1 VAVGRGTRA
10 LQLGALLVLGAITAV
25 LCYLALTR
33 QTTADPDVAVDDTAP
48 TAAATTEPGAQPPAG
63 QDVKAPKVPDQRR
76 KDFTRGDDTLPD
88 GATTYDSRSSSS
100 GLVVSPQG
108 LTHGPVKDGETD
120 GIGLVETE
128 LKTDVLSL
136 GFRVRFP
143 EGASGSAVLGAW
155 KTSAVAAFDSGAE
168 TLPTGLRLLVSSS
181 GWTLSV
187 LGADGEQTVGEGS
200 FEPSAAPVEV
210 QLVREGA
217 DLYVVDP
224 SGLVTMVTDASVPE
238 LVGPF
243 ASWALYEPDPG
254 LTPAVIESVWAG

>member
-1 VAVGRGTRA
+1 
-10 LQLGALLVLGAITAV
+10 VLGAITAV

-33 QTTADPDVAVDDTAP
+33 QTTVDPGVAEDETSP
-48 TAAATTEPGAQPPAG
+48 TAAATDPGAQPPAG

-76 KDFTRGDDTLPD
+76 KDFTQGDDTLPD

-100 GLVVSPQG
+100 GLVLSPQG

-128 LKTDVLSL
+128 LKTDVRSL

-143 EGASGSAVLGAW
+143 EGASGSAVLAAW
-155 KTSAVAAFDSGAE
+155 KTSAVAALDRGGDAM
-168 TLPTGLRLLVSSS
+168 PTGLRLLVSSG

-187 LGADGEQTVGEGS
+187 LDTDGEQTVAEGS
-200 FEPSAAPVEV
+200 FDPSAAPVEV

-224 SGLVTMVTDASVPE
+224 AGLVTMVTDASVPD